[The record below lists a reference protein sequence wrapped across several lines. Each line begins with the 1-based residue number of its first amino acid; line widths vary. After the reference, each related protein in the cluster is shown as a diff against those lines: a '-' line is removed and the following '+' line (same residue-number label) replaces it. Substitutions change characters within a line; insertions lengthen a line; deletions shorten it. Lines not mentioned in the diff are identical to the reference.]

1 MLCPMCQHSMLIVWT
16 LVSVVAIMAMF
27 LSEPMCLGVWLMSVL
42 YSLIMVGTGVAVIT
56 LQVIVSSV
64 SRIPTSVE
72 QAVATWAT
80 SP

>member
-56 LQVIVSSV
+56 
-64 SRIPTSVE
+64 
-72 QAVATWAT
+72 
-80 SP
+80 